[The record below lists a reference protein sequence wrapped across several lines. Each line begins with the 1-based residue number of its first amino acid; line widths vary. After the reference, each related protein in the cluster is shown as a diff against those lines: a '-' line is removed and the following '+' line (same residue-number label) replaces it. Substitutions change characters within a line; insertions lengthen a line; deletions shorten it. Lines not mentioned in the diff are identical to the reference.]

1 MENAR
6 CFPKSS
12 ESGMLSIPVKGK
24 PKAARS
30 GIGFGFKDESVSGSF
45 VSPVLC
51 ARAEMA
57 KVLCTPQASSMLV
70 YHFLYLLAY
79 LIQFF
84 AGHVLNF

>member
-1 MENAR
+1 
-6 CFPKSS
+6 
-12 ESGMLSIPVKGK
+12 MLSIPVKGK

-30 GIGFGFKDESVSGSF
+30 SIGFGFKDESVSGSF

-51 ARAEMA
+51 ARAETA
-57 KVLCTPQASSMLV
+57 KVLCTPQASFMLV
-70 YHFLYLLAY
+70 YHYLYLLAC